1 MRQHPQQQP
10 RWNYRNFLGD
20 SSRGG
25 SLQSTRSQPSAA
37 ASSSPGGGG
46 GATSNI
52 FRRTQPDEGRMP
64 SLFVPE
70 ESVYDRYAACLAA
83 TEGLRRIRDRDL
95 ADEANVHGFGN
106 DGERQI
112 NSQYVQ
118 NSERVLR
125 ALGMTVNQFN
135 DLGRQITQDE
145 KLRERVMEQAYLY
158 RMAATINMDRMPL
171 LDDPQSR
178 AVLQAY
184 RRDKVD
190 LFCESMTEIEHLREG
205 QIGRL
210 MKSLRV
216 DKFPENLPL
225 SDPGLLPFLSPKV
238 RAVVEAF
245 PYQAEEIIKKHG
257 LQSDEFNKMLEET
270 RSNPLFRWKVQ
281 KHLRKDP
288 SEGSITDGN
297 GVSHDTLT
305 DQHGPGAF
313 RAHR

>member
-1 MRQHPQQQP
+1 MVMADRRTTSSRNVRFYCHPHTMNSKWTFLGSLLLLSFLLLPKTSGASAVSNFNQQHHSHRRTTVRQHPQQQP

-145 KLRERVMEQAYLY
+145 KLRERV
-158 RMAATINMDRMPL
+158 RMMN
-171 LDDPQSR
+171 
-178 AVLQAY
+178 
-184 RRDKVD
+184 
-190 LFCESMTEIEHLREG
+190 
-205 QIGRL
+205 
-210 MKSLRV
+210 
-216 DKFPENLPL
+216 
-225 SDPGLLPFLSPKV
+225 
-238 RAVVEAF
+238 
-245 PYQAEEIIKKHG
+245 
-257 LQSDEFNKMLEET
+257 
-270 RSNPLFRWKVQ
+270 
-281 KHLRKDP
+281 
-288 SEGSITDGN
+288 
-297 GVSHDTLT
+297 
-305 DQHGPGAF
+305 
-313 RAHR
+313 

>member
-1 MRQHPQQQP
+1 
-10 RWNYRNFLGD
+10 
-20 SSRGG
+20 
-25 SLQSTRSQPSAA
+25 
-37 ASSSPGGGG
+37 
-46 GATSNI
+46 
-52 FRRTQPDEGRMP
+52 
-64 SLFVPE
+64 
-70 ESVYDRYAACLAA
+70 
-83 TEGLRRIRDRDL
+83 
-95 ADEANVHGFGN
+95 
-106 DGERQI
+106 
-112 NSQYVQ
+112 
-118 NSERVLR
+118 
-125 ALGMTVNQFN
+125 
-135 DLGRQITQDE
+135 
-145 KLRERVMEQAYLY
+145 MEQAYLY